1 MGTGYDWI
9 EVTRTSVSMMAL
21 VAFSV
26 LSLGVVLERLYYYWR
41 RGGGG
46 VDHTMEQVMRA
57 IREGDLRGAAR
68 ICRSCKHPMGAVGA
82 QLLESG
88 KFNEQE
94 AEEPIQI
101 ALSEQKLLLERNL
114 GILGTMAAVAP
125 LVGLLGTVT
134 GIMRAFNDMSA
145 TGSGSPSVVAAGVA
159 EALITTAIG
168 IMIAVPALMLYN
180 AFARRMNVMLT
191 IAENNV
197 RSIRSAV
204 ATGMD
209 RRPAGREERET
220 RERRPRAEA
229 LAEDAIVDDLEPVR

>member
-41 RGGGG
+41 RGGGS
-46 VDHTMEQVMRA
+46 VDHTMEQVMHA

-168 IMIAVPALMLYN
+168 IMIAVPVLMLYN

-191 IAENNV
+191 IAENDA
-197 RSIRSAV
+197 RSMRAAV
-204 ATGMD
+204 ASGVT
-209 RRPAGREERET
+209 RRPGARDTREGARRDEERD
-220 RERRPRAEA
+220 AESVND
-229 LAEDAIVDDLEPVR
+229 ELELVR

>member
-26 LSLGVVLERLYYYWR
+26 ISLGVALERLYYYWR
-41 RGGGG
+41 RGGG
-46 VDHTMEQVMRA
+46 VDHAMEQVLRA

-88 KFNEQE
+88 KFSEQE
-94 AEEPIQI
+94 AEEPLQI

-168 IMIAVPALMLYN
+168 IMIAVPVLMAYN

-191 IAENNV
+191 IAENNA
-197 RSIRSAV
+197 RSMRAAV
-204 ATGMD
+204 ASGVT
-209 RRPAGREERET
+209 RRPGASET
-220 RERRPRAEA
+220 RINEPAADE
-229 LAEDAIVDDLEPVR
+229 LELVR

>member
-1 MGTGYDWI
+1 MGTGYNWI

-21 VAFSV
+21 VVFSV
-26 LSLGVVLERLYYYWR
+26 ISLGVVLERLYYYWR
-41 RGGGG
+41 RGGN
-46 VDHTMEQVMRA
+46 VDHTMEQVMHA

-68 ICRSCKHPMGAVGA
+68 ICRSCKHPMGAVSA

-180 AFARRMNVMLT
+180 GFARRMNVMLT
-191 IAENNV
+191 IAENDV
-197 RSIRSAV
+197 RSIRAAA

-229 LAEDAIVDDLEPVR
+229 LPEDVIVDNLEPVR